1 MSQLS
6 RADLSTAG
14 GKGANLGELLRLGL
28 AVPPGFVVS
37 AGAYAEQA
45 GAWGLA
51 ERLAAHLDAS
61 RWEDAAAAAAELF
74 EGGAMLPGIEAA
86 VRDAYR
92 ELGAPPV
99 AVRSSATAEDLAD
112 ASFAGQ
118 HETYLD
124 VAGEDA
130 LLAAL
135 RRCWASLWSPR
146 ALAYRAARGVDHLGV
161 HIAVVVQR
169 MVPAEFAGVLF
180 TVDPVAQRADRM
192 LLEVAPGL
200 GEAVVSGHTTGDV
213 YRLRRA
219 PFGGAA
225 AIDTGKPNGA
235 AANGAGKPN
244 GAAANGAGKPNGA
257 AANGA
262 GKPNG
267 AAANGAGKPNGA
279 AANGAGKPNGAARPG
294 ADDLA
299 IEDRDRRE
307 AGRPAPSDDL
317 VIELARLGLRLEAHF
332 GCPQDVEFA
341 IAGGSLHLLQSRPI
355 TTLGNAE
362 IEPLPPP
369 PQLNRL
375 QRRML
380 EANDN
385 DRFPVAPKPLD
396 QWGFRMTLPA
406 LVHMMRFLGVDVDED
421 EERAWVD
428 QLWRPIF
435 IPPRVRPTLRL
446 LRLPRKVAASLRDDP
461 MAWWEGDGLKRI
473 LESCAPV
480 DLRALDDG
488 ALLRRADRIAETST
502 AVLGERFERNASQLA
517 AVALRV
523 PVTLAV
529 GRKRAAT
536 VMSDLVS
543 GVHTRTSEVNLA
555 LFHLARRAASAG
567 PEVAGAIREGR
578 PDALRASEAGR
589 ATLAEVEAFLEEHGH
604 RESAGLYLSAPTW
617 RQDPAPVWGLL
628 RGLLDAAEPPSEQA
642 GLARYQAAL
651 EEVTRALRFVPGLAD
666 AFRRNVE
673 RLRGAIVFR
682 ERTHFDLV
690 RSYSALQAIVAE
702 IARRLVERGH
712 LPSHDDV
719 FYLTEGEVRAWLTGE
734 APPLEQVKRI
744 VQRRRATYGVVN
756 ARWQRTAFEMGG
768 GGARG
773 DELRG
778 VGASSGVVRGKARI
792 VRDAREFERLKAG
805 EILVCRYTNPAWTPL
820 FTLAAGVVTDTGGA
834 VSHAA
839 IVAREYGIPAVLG
852 AAGATERIED
862 GQEILVDGTEGRV
875 ALLRQAGRQ
884 GDADERGRG

>member
-92 ELGAPPV
+92 ELGAPQV

-169 MVPAEFAGVLF
+169 MVPSEFAGVLF

-225 AIDTGKPNGA
+225 ATD
-235 AANGAGKPN
+235 AGKPN
-244 GAAANGAGKPNGA
+244 GAAANGAGEPNGA

-262 GKPNG
+262 GE
-267 AAANGAGKPNGA
+267 
-279 AANGAGKPNGAARPG
+279 PNGAARPA

-406 LVHMMRFLGVDVDED
+406 LVRMARFLGLDVDED

-473 LESCAPV
+473 LETCAPV
-480 DLRALDDG
+480 DLHALDDG

-502 AVLGERFERNASQLA
+502 AVLGERFERSASQLA

-529 GRKRAAT
+529 GPKRAAT

-628 RGLLDAAEPPSEQA
+628 RGLLDATDPPSEQA

-712 LPSHDDV
+712 LPSPDDV

-734 APPLEQVKRI
+734 APPLDQVKRL

-768 GGARG
+768 GGAPG

-852 AAGATERIED
+852 AAGATERIAD

-875 ALLRQAGRQ
+875 VLLRQAGRQ

>member
-1 MSQLS
+1 MLVHRLSQLS
-6 RADLSTAG
+6 RADLATAG
-14 GKGANLGELLRLGL
+14 GKGANLGELTRLGL

-45 GAWGLA
+45 AAWGLA
-51 ERLAAHLDAS
+51 ERLGPHLAAS
-61 RWEDAAAAAAELF
+61 GWEAAAAEAEALF
-74 EGGAMLPGIEAA
+74 QTGAMLPGIESA

-124 VAGEDA
+124 VAGEDE
-130 LLAAL
+130 LLRAL

-146 ALAYRAARGVDHLGV
+146 ALGYRAARGIDHLGV

-219 PFGGAA
+219 PFAGSAANGAS
-225 AIDTGKPNGA
+225 KPNGA
-235 AANGAGKPN
+235 PDPGANG
-244 GAAANGAGKPNGA
+244 
-257 AANGA
+257 
-262 GKPNG
+262 
-267 AAANGAGKPNGA
+267 
-279 AANGAGKPNGAARPG
+279 
-294 ADDLA
+294 LA
-299 IEDRDRRE
+299 IDDRDRRE
-307 AGRPAPSDDL
+307 AGRPAPNDAL
-317 VIELARLGLRLEAHF
+317 VLEVGRIGLRLEAHF

-341 IAGGSLHLLQSRPI
+341 FAGGAVHLLQSRPI
-355 TTLGNAE
+355 TTLGAAE

-369 PQLNRL
+369 PELNRL

-385 DRFPVAPKPLD
+385 DRFPVAPRPLD
-396 QWGFRMTLPA
+396 QWSFRVTLPA
-406 LVHMMRFLGVDVDED
+406 LVRMVRFVGLDVDEA

-428 QLWRPIF
+428 QLWREVF
-435 IPPRVRPTLRL
+435 VPPRMRPTLRL
-446 LRLPRKVAASLRDDP
+446 LQLPRKVAASLRDDA
-461 MAWWEGDGLKRI
+461 MAWWEADGFKR
-473 LESCAPV
+473 LQEACAPV
-480 DLRALDDG
+480 DLRALDDA
-488 ALLRRADRIAETST
+488 ALLRRADRITETTT
-502 AVLGERFERNASQLA
+502 AVLGERFERSASQLA

-529 GRKRAAT
+529 GPKRAAT

-543 GVHTRTSEVNLA
+543 GLHTRTSDVNLA

-578 PDALRASEAGR
+578 PEALRESEAGR
-589 ATLAEVEAFLEEHGH
+589 ATLAEVEAFLDEHGH
-604 RESAGLYLSAPTW
+604 RESTGMYLSAPTW

-628 RGLLDAAEPPSEQA
+628 RGLLDAAEPPSEAA
-642 GLARYQAAL
+642 GLARYRAAL
-651 EEVTRALRFVPGLAD
+651 EEVTRALRFAPGLRD
-666 AFRRNVE
+666 AFCRTLE
-673 RLRGAIVFR
+673 RLRSAIVFR

-690 RSYSALQAIVAE
+690 RSFSALQAIVAE
-702 IARRLVERGH
+702 VARRLCERGH
-712 LPSHDDV
+712 LPGPDDV
-719 FYLTEGEVRAWLTGE
+719 FYLTEAELRAWIQGA
-734 APPLEQVKRI
+734 APPLDEVKRL
-744 VQRRRATYGVVN
+744 VRRRRATYGVVN
-756 ARWQRTAFEMGG
+756 ARWQKKALGSSVA
-768 GGARG
+768 GGASG

-778 VGASSGVVRGKARI
+778 IGASSGVVRGKARI
-792 VRDAREFERLKAG
+792 VRDVGEFERLKAG

-820 FTLAAGVVTDTGGA
+820 FTLAAGVVTDAGGA
-834 VSHAA
+834 VSHGA

-852 AAGATERIED
+852 AAGATERITD

-875 ALLRQAGRQ
+875 TLLRQGGRQ
-884 GDADERGRG
+884 GDAVELARG

>member
-1 MSQLS
+1 MLVHRLSQLS

-14 GKGANLGELLRLGL
+14 GKGANLGELIRLGL

-37 AGAYAEQA
+37 AGTYAEQA
-45 GAWGLA
+45 RAWGLA
-51 ERLAAHLDAS
+51 ERLGAHLAAS
-61 RWEDAAAAAAELF
+61 RWEAAAAEAAGLF
-74 EGGAMLPGIEAA
+74 EQGAMLPGIEGA

-130 LLAAL
+130 LLVAL

-146 ALAYRAARGVDHLGV
+146 ALGYRAARGIDHLGV
-161 HIAVVVQR
+161 DIAVVVQR

-180 TVDPVAQRADRM
+180 TVDPVGQRADRM

-219 PFGGAA
+219 PFAGSAAPGA
-225 AIDTGKPNGA
+225 DRPNGA
-235 AANGAGKPN
+235 AHAGADKLNGAAHTGADGPN
-244 GAAANGAGKPNGA
+244 GAAHAIAD
-257 AANGA
+257 
-262 GKPNG
+262 
-267 AAANGAGKPNGA
+267 
-279 AANGAGKPNGAARPG
+279 KPNGAARAG
-294 ADDLA
+294 ANDLA

-307 AGRPAPSDDL
+307 AGRPAPDDAL
-317 VIELARLGLRLEAHF
+317 VLELGRLGLRLEAHF

-355 TTLGNAE
+355 TTLGAAE

-369 PQLNRL
+369 PQLNRM

-385 DRFPVAPKPLD
+385 DRFPIAPRPLD
-396 QWGFRMTLPA
+396 QWGFRATLPA
-406 LVHMMRFLGVDVDED
+406 LVRTVRFIGLDVDED
-421 EERAWVD
+421 DERAWVD
-428 QLWRPIF
+428 QLWRPLF
-435 IPPRVRPTLRL
+435 VPPRMRPTLRL
-446 LRLPRKVAASLRDDP
+446 LRLPGKVATSLRNDP
-461 MAWWEGDGLKRI
+461 TAWWEGDGLKR
-473 LESCAPV
+473 LLDACAPV
-480 DLRALDDG
+480 DLRALDDA
-488 ALLRRADRIAETST
+488 ALLRRADRIAQTLT
-502 AVLGERFERNASQLA
+502 DVLGDRFEKNAPAQLA
-517 AVALRV
+517 AVALRA

-529 GRKRAAT
+529 GSKRAAS
-536 VMSDLVS
+536 VMGDLVS
-543 GVHTRTSEVNLA
+543 GVRTRTSEVNLA

-567 PEVAGAIREGR
+567 PEVARAIREGR
-578 PDALRASEAGR
+578 PEALRASDAGR
-589 ATLAEVEAFLEEHGH
+589 AYLDEVEAFLEEHGH
-604 RESAGLYLSAPTW
+604 RESTGLYLSAPTW

-628 RGLLDAAEPPSEQA
+628 RGLVDAAEPPSEEA
-642 GLARYQAAL
+642 GVARYRAAL
-651 EEVTRALRFVPGLAD
+651 DEVTRALRFVPGLAD

-673 RLRGAIVFR
+673 RLRSAIVFR
-682 ERTHFDLV
+682 ERTHYDLV
-690 RSYSALQAIVAE
+690 RAFSALQAIVAE
-702 IARRLVERGH
+702 GARRLVERGR
-712 LPSHDDV
+712 LPGPDDV
-719 FYLTEGEVRAWLTGE
+719 FYLSEAELRAWLQGE
-734 APPLEQVKRI
+734 APPLDEVKRI
-744 VQRRRATYGVVN
+744 VRRRRATYGVVN
-756 ARWQRTAFEMGG
+756 ARWQRSALGAG
-768 GGARG
+768 AGGAPG

-778 VGASSGVVRGKARI
+778 IGASSGVVRGRARL
-792 VRDAREFERLKAG
+792 VRDEREFERLKAG

-820 FTLAAGVVTDTGGA
+820 FTLAAGVVTDAGGA

-852 AAGATERIED
+852 AAGATERIAD

-875 ALLRQAGRQ
+875 ALLGQGGRQ
-884 GDADERGRG
+884 GVAAERARG

>member
-1 MSQLS
+1 MLVHRLSQLS
-6 RADLSTAG
+6 RADLPMAG

-45 GAWGLA
+45 RAWGLA
-51 ERLAAHLDAS
+51 ERLAAHLEAR
-61 RWEDAAAAAAELF
+61 RWDDAASAAAELF
-74 EGGAMLPGIEAA
+74 EGGAMLPGLEGA

-124 VAGEDA
+124 VVGEDA

-225 AIDTGKPNGA
+225 A
-235 AANGAGKPN
+235 NGAGKPN

-262 GKPNG
+262 GEPNG
-267 AAANGAGKPNGA
+267 AAAN
-279 AANGAGKPNGAARPG
+279 G

-317 VIELARLGLRLEAHF
+317 VIELGRLGLRLEAHF

-355 TTLGNAE
+355 TTLGTAE

-396 QWGFRMTLPA
+396 QWAFRMTLPA
-406 LVHMMRFLGVDVDED
+406 LVRMVRFLGLDVDED

-446 LRLPRKVAASLRDDP
+446 LRLPRKVAASLRYDA
-461 MAWWEGDGLKRI
+461 MAWWEGDGLKRL
-473 LESCAPV
+473 LEACAPV
-480 DLRALDDG
+480 DLRALDDA
-488 ALLRRADRIAETST
+488 ALLRRADRIAETLT
-502 AVLGERFERNASQLA
+502 AVLGERFERSASQLA

-529 GRKRAAT
+529 GSKRAAT

-543 GVHTRTSEVNLA
+543 GVHTRTSDVNLA

-578 PDALRASEAGR
+578 PEALRASEAGR
-589 ATLAEVEAFLEEHGH
+589 AMLAEVEAFLEEHGH

-617 RQDPAPVWGLL
+617 RQDPAPLWGLL
-628 RGLLDAAEPPSEQA
+628 RGLLDAAEPPSEEA

-666 AFRRNVE
+666 AFRRTVE
-673 RLRGAIVFR
+673 RLRSAIAFR

-712 LPSHDDV
+712 LPSSDDV
-719 FYLTEGEVRAWLTGE
+719 FYLTEAEVRAWLTGT
-734 APPLEQVKRI
+734 APPLDEVKRL

-768 GGARG
+768 GGAPG

-792 VRDAREFERLKAG
+792 VRDAGEFERLKAG

-852 AAGATERIED
+852 AAGATERITD

-875 ALLRQAGRQ
+875 TLLRQAGRL

>member
-1 MSQLS
+1 MLVHRLSQLS

-45 GAWGLA
+45 RAWGLA
-51 ERLAAHLDAS
+51 ERLAAHLGAS
-61 RWEDAAAAAAELF
+61 RWEDAASAAAELF
-74 EGGAMLPGIEAA
+74 EGGAMLPGIEGA

-124 VAGEDA
+124 VVGEDA
-130 LLAAL
+130 LIVAL

-225 AIDTGKPNGA
+225 AID
-235 AANGAGKPN
+235 AGKPN
-244 GAAANGAGKPNGA
+244 GAAAS
-257 AANGA
+257 GA

-317 VIELARLGLRLEAHF
+317 VIELGRLGLRLEAHF

-362 IEPLPPP
+362 IEPLPPL
-369 PQLNRL
+369 PQLTRL

-406 LVHMMRFLGVDVDED
+406 LVRMVRFLGLDVDED

-446 LRLPRKVAASLRDDP
+446 LRLPRKVAASLRYDA
-461 MAWWEGDGLKRI
+461 MAWWEGDGLKRL
-473 LESCAPV
+473 LEACAPV
-480 DLRALDDG
+480 DLRALDDA
-488 ALLRRADRIAETST
+488 ALLRRADRIAETTT
-502 AVLGERFERNASQLA
+502 AVLGERFERSASQLA

-529 GRKRAAT
+529 GPKRAGT

-543 GVHTRTSEVNLA
+543 GVHTRTSDVNLA

-628 RGLLDAAEPPSEQA
+628 RGLLDATEPPSEQA

-651 EEVTRALRFVPGLAD
+651 EEVTRALRFAPGLAD

-673 RLRGAIVFR
+673 RLRGAITFR

-712 LPSHDDV
+712 LPSPDDV
-719 FYLTEGEVRAWLTGE
+719 FYLTEAEVRAWLTGE
-734 APPLEQVKRI
+734 APPLDEVKRL

-768 GGARG
+768 GGAPG

-792 VRDAREFERLKAG
+792 VRDAREFERVKAG

-852 AAGATERIED
+852 AAGATERIAD

-875 ALLRQAGRQ
+875 TLLRQAGRQ
-884 GDADERGRG
+884 GEADERGRG